1 MALLIVFY
9 LPGYLGLR
17 GLRLPSL
24 PAAVLAPAAGAAF
37 AAAGT
42 MFCLVS
48 GLPWNWISAAIVAAL
63 CVAACILLGRLIAAP
78 SEPANAP
85 VSRIFKLLV
94 AGSLAAA
101 ATIIGAVL
109 LDSMQELD
117 RVAQAWDPTYH
128 VNVLQWIKDNGQA
141 SPWSIWPI
149 FGGAPPSF
157 YPSGWH
163 AMVSLVPGSVVVSSN
178 LSVLIIGGLVWPT
191 SMCLLSRAL
200 FPNRPVVWIV
210 TPIVAASLLAF
221 PFVQMGR
228 SGQWPNSFA
237 TALLPA
243 VLALGIEMQ
252 FRSRVRWTADA
263 VLPGRHMPHRTIAG
277 RRGTVARLVALLLV
291 TAGAVWIHPSALFA
305 LLALGGL
312 YMVRFSVLWC
322 RGIWV
327 RNQRQGVLVTSSLIA
342 AIVLAAIMLVNSDI
356 LAGVISYPRRAIAG
370 WEDALAWVVFDL
382 PRAPGH
388 EDVTAASYG
397 TVVGIL
403 MVIGAVIALFVP
415 RARPAVGGMAASLLL
430 FVLAAGPE
438 GPFRWLSGFW
448 YKDAPRLAP
457 LVLIFGCVFAA
468 FALESVFH
476 RVLRSF
482 PPFRRRERLLQP
494 MTAAVAIAVLAGTF
508 IASSS
513 FRHEIRVTAAGT
525 PYLTTPD
532 ASGRGLIGAEQEFIK
547 SFGPLLPEDAIVI
560 GDPFNGLPYIY
571 SLTGHQVVF
580 FQMVT
585 TSGSADKH
593 YLRYRFRDIHTDP
606 KVCEA
611 LNRLGATHVYDDQPI
626 RAHQL
631 NDRRQW
637 PGFQDVDFSSGF
649 TMLASEGSAAI
660 YEITVCTA
668 PSDAE

>member
-9 LPGYLGLR
+9 VPGYLGLR

-42 MFCLVS
+42 MFCLIS
-48 GLPWNWISAAIVAAL
+48 GLQWNGISAAIVAAL
-63 CVAACILLGRLIAAP
+63 CIAVCVLLGRLIAAP
-78 SEPANAP
+78 SDPPNSP
-85 VSRIFKLLV
+85 ISRFFKLLV
-94 AGSLAAA
+94 AGSLVAA
-101 ATIIGAVL
+101 ATIIGAVQVG
-109 LDSMQELD
+109 SMGELD

-163 AMVSLVPGSVVVSSN
+163 AMVALVPGSVVVSGN
-178 LSVLIIGGLVWPT
+178 LSVLIIGCLVWPT

-200 FPNRPVVWIV
+200 FPNKPVVWIA

-243 VLALGIEMQ
+243 ILALGIEMQ

-263 VLPGRHMPHRTIAG
+263 VLPGRHMTHRTIAD
-277 RRGTVARLVALLLV
+277 RRGTIARLVSLMIV

-322 RGIWV
+322 RGIWL
-327 RNQRQGVLVTSSLIA
+327 RNQMQGVLLTSSLIA
-342 AIVLAAIMLVNSDI
+342 ASVMTAIVLVNSDI
-356 LAGVISYPRRAIAG
+356 LAGVIGYPRRAIAG
-370 WEDALAWVVFDL
+370 WEDALTWVVFDL
-382 PRAPGH
+382 PRPPDH
-388 EDVTAASYG
+388 EDATADSYG
-397 TVVGIL
+397 IVVGVL
-403 MVIGAVIALFVP
+403 MIIGTALALLMP
-415 RARPAVGGMAASLLL
+415 RARPAVGGMAISVLL
-430 FVLAAGPE
+430 FVFAAGPE
-438 GPFRWLSGFW
+438 GPFRWLSGIW
-448 YKDAPRLAP
+448 YKDPPRLAP

-468 FALESVFH
+468 FALESVLH
-476 RVLRSF
+476 RILRSF
-482 PPFRRRERLLQP
+482 RPIRRRERLLQP
-494 MTAAVAIAVLAGTF
+494 MTAAVCIGVLAITF
-508 IASSS
+508 VASSS
-513 FRHEIRVTAAGT
+513 FRYEFRVTAAGA
-525 PYLTTPD
+525 PYSTTPG
-532 ASGRGLIGAEQEFIK
+532 ASGRGLVGAEQEFIK
-547 SFGPLLPEDAIVI
+547 SFGPLLPEGAIVI

-571 SLTGHQVVF
+571 SLTGHQVVY
-580 FQMVT
+580 FQMVM

-593 YLRYRFRDIHTDP
+593 YLRHHFHDINKDP
-606 KVCEA
+606 KVCDA
-611 LNRLGATHVYDDQPI
+611 LNRLGATHLYDDQLI
-626 RAHQL
+626 RAHQSNGSL
-631 NDRRQW
+631 KW
-637 PGFQDVDFSSGF
+637 PGFKDIDFSHGF
-649 TMLASEGSAAI
+649 RQISSQGSTAL
-660 YEITVCTA
+660 YEITACR
-668 PSDAE
+668 